1 MIDKINTFPHF
12 GQKIAYLRKIDPFV
26 FEELLLEGFERRGFE
41 VIRNRRYTGDGGID
55 GRVKIDGQ
63 TWLIRPN
70 AIATT
75 AVGHVRDFSDLL
87 NATGARGFSAIP
99 AKRAKAKSLIR
110 GDSRM
115 ILVSGQ
121 KLLDLIATDAPFI
134 RIRDTGHRPKWFILN
149 RRQHEIQR
157 IRRRPACTAAGAPCP
172 GQPTD
177 YDRFCNVSGIA
188 SHGETYRVSDRDS
201 G

>member
-1 MIDKINTFPHF
+1 MNESIHVVGSFILAGILLYGLWQGTRRRRRWHERKQASAVRVIDKINTFPHF

-63 TWLIRPN
+63 TWLIQAKRYTSY
-70 AIATT
+70 I

-87 NATGARGFSAIP
+87 NATGARGFFCHTG
-99 AKRAKAKSLIR
+99 KTREGTKSLIR

-134 RIRDTGHRPKWFILN
+134 PYPGYRP
-149 RRQHEIQR
+149 
-157 IRRRPACTAAGAPCP
+157 
-172 GQPTD
+172 PTEM
-177 YDRFCNVSGIA
+177 V
-188 SHGETYRVSDRDS
+188 HPEQETT
-201 G
+201 

>member
-1 MIDKINTFPHF
+1 MNESIHVVGSFILAGILLYGPWQGTRRRRRRHERKQASAVRVIDKINTFPHF

-55 GRVKIDGQ
+55 GQ
-63 TWLIRPN
+63 TWLIQAKRYTSY
-70 AIATT
+70 I

-87 NATGARGFSAIP
+87 NATGARGFFCHTGNT
-99 AKRAKAKSLIR
+99 REGTKSLIR

-134 RIRDTGHRPKWFILN
+134 PYPGYRP
-149 RRQHEIQR
+149 
-157 IRRRPACTAAGAPCP
+157 
-172 GQPTD
+172 PTEM
-177 YDRFCNVSGIA
+177 V
-188 SHGETYRVSDRDS
+188 HPEQETT
-201 G
+201 

>member
-1 MIDKINTFPHF
+1 SAVRVIDKINTFPHF

-63 TWLIRPN
+63 TWLIQAKRYTSY
-70 AIATT
+70 I

-87 NATGARGFSAIP
+87 NATGARGFFCHTG
-99 AKRAKAKSLIR
+99 KTREGTKSLIR

-134 RIRDTGHRPKWFILN
+134 PYPGYRP
-149 RRQHEIQR
+149 
-157 IRRRPACTAAGAPCP
+157 
-172 GQPTD
+172 PTEM
-177 YDRFCNVSGIA
+177 V
-188 SHGETYRVSDRDS
+188 HPEQETT
-201 G
+201 